1 MDGGAWRAT
10 VHGVSESRTQ
20 LATDTTC
27 KSLAGFAPRVPN
39 SEGPGIRWEAT
50 PLTRS
55 QNP

>member
-27 KSLAGFAPRVPN
+27 KSLAGCAPRVPN
-39 SEGPGIRWEAT
+39 SEGPGMR
-50 PLTRS
+50 
-55 QNP
+55 